1 MNLASYRI
9 YALLSL
15 VFCATLVISNVLA
28 AKTLDLQPFALP
40 ASILMF
46 PITYIIN
53 DVLSDIFGF
62 TYMRR
67 TIFMG
72 FGAAATASLAFSIA
86 IAIPGID
93 EATNESFALILGNS
107 WRIVIASFA
116 SYLLGSLLNSFLMSG
131 LKKRFDRHLFFRC
144 ITSTVAG
151 ESVDSFIFITIA
163 FWGIYDPNTIFIM
176 IGSQILFKVLYEI
189 VLYPVTKRIILTLR
203 KRVDSAAEQA
213 V

>member
-9 YALLSL
+9 YALLSS
-15 VFCATLVISNVLA
+15 VFCATLIISNVLA
-28 AKTLDLQPFALP
+28 AKTLDLAPFALP

-62 TYMRR
+62 AYMRR
-67 TIFMG
+67 TIFLG
-72 FGAAATASLAFSIA
+72 FGAAAAASLAFSIA

-93 EATNESFALILGNS
+93 GAMNESFALILGNS
-107 WRIVIASFA
+107 WRIVVASFT

-163 FWGIYDPNTIFIM
+163 FWGVFDPSTIFTM

-203 KRVDSAAEQA
+203 KRVDLTADRTA
-213 V
+213 